1 MRRASLLLAS
11 IVLLLIVAS
20 PAFATEGGG
29 ASVRGVD
36 LRGFPSVG
44 LTVASETPLTIT
56 AADVRILENGV
67 PVNVTGVQ
75 PVDTATAH
83 VDTVL
88 AVDVSNSMAGEPL
101 QTALAAASTFVG
113 GVPVS
118 MPLGILAFAETSTV
132 LSPVTDDRVAVATAV
147 ASLSATTS
155 QGTALYDAIA
165 AGVQMFDRS
174 RGQHNLIVVTD
185 GRNTTGTADL
195 DAAVGAAN
203 DAGVNVFTIGL
214 AGSTTDDVT
223 LKALAS
229 RTGGEFASI
238 TPKDL
243 NAVYAGL
250 ARQLAE
256 QYVVVY
262 RSKAPAGV
270 TVEVSVELPTG
281 LATARF
287 LAPGAGIAAPGSDR
301 EAAGASFLTG
311 TVGILIVVGLTFLAV
326 LNFITIVVREQ
337 RRRRRELQLR
347 SRLAPEALAAPAGV
361 AKAPTAGSLWI
372 PRQVS
377 DAAERAASSGLGASL
392 GSKLR
397 QAGWSLS
404 AGEYMAFTVGAVAVA
419 AITGTVLY
427 GPIGG
432 VGGAVLGALV
442 PFSLLSRATSKRLSA
457 FQSQLADILM
467 VVASSLRAGHSFQQA
482 LDSASQEIGEPGAS
496 EFGLVM
502 SEVRL
507 GRDIDDALEALVERT
522 GSKDLEWAVSAIQIQ
537 RKVGGNLA
545 EVLETVART
554 IRERETLRRQV
565 RVMSAEGR
573 ISVVVLTVLPIA
585 VAAYLMTIN
594 PDYLRT
600 LTATTTGLIMLVAAG
615 VLMVIGY
622 IWMQKIVRL
631 DDV

>member
-1 MRRASLLLAS
+1 MKRASLLLAS
-11 IVLLLIVAS
+11 IVLLLVVAS
-20 PAFATEGGG
+20 PAFATDGGS

-36 LRGFPSVG
+36 LRAFPSVG
-44 LTVASETPLTIT
+44 LTVASETPSTIT
-56 AADVRILENGV
+56 IADVRVLENGV
-67 PVNVTGVQ
+67 PVKVTAVQ

-83 VDTVL
+83 VDAVL

-101 QTALAAASTFVG
+101 QTALAATRTFVE
-113 GVPVS
+113 GVPAS
-118 MPLGILAFAETSTV
+118 MPVGILAFAETATV
-132 LSPVTDDRVAVATAV
+132 LSPVTDDRAAVASAAT
-147 ASLSATTS
+147 SLSATTS

-165 AGVQMFDRS
+165 AGVQMFGGS
-174 RGQHNLIVVTD
+174 SGQHNLIVVTD
-185 GRNTTGTADL
+185 GRNTTGTDDL
-195 DAAVGAAN
+195 DAAVRAAN
-203 DAGVNVFTIGL
+203 DAGVSVFTIGF

-223 LKALAS
+223 LEALAG

-238 TPKDL
+238 TLGDL

-250 ARQLAE
+250 ARQLAQ

-281 LATARF
+281 LATTRF
-287 LAPGAGIAAPGSDR
+287 LAPGVGIAALGSDQKGV
-301 EAAGASFLTG
+301 GASVLTG

-326 LNFITIVVREQ
+326 LNFISIVVREQ

-347 SRLAPEALAAPAGV
+347 SRLAPEALAAPGGV
-361 AKAPTAGSLWI
+361 DGASTAGSLWI

-377 DAAERAASSGLGASL
+377 AAAERAASSSLGAAL
-392 GSKLR
+392 GQKLR
-397 QAGWSLS
+397 QAGWSLRT
-404 AGEYMAFTVGAVAVA
+404 GEYIAMTVVAVAVA
-419 AITGTVLY
+419 AITGAVLY

-432 VGGAVLGALV
+432 AGGAVLGALV
-442 PFSLLSRATSKRLSA
+442 PFALLSRATAKRLSA

-467 VVASSLRAGHSFQQA
+467 IVASSLRAGHSFQQA
-482 LDSASQEIGEPGAS
+482 LDSASQEIGEPGAA

-507 GRDIDDALEALVERT
+507 GRDVDDALDALVKRT
-522 GSKDLEWAVSAIQIQ
+522 GSKDLEWAVAAIQIQ

-573 ISVVVLTVLPIA
+573 ISVLVLTVLPIA
-585 VAAYLMTIN
+585 VAVYLMTIN

-600 LTATTTGLIMLVAAG
+600 LTATTTGIIMLIAAG
-615 VLMVIGY
+615 VLMVVGY